1 MSDTAAI
8 AGSTSAPSSNSD
20 GSAEGKCP
28 PAWRAIESGLWGLW
42 AALLFGGLLFG
53 GLLFGMFG
61 PDNVQHMPAWTRLG
75 SSAVLVVAAWGWL
88 VAGRRTNAVP
98 YALGLA
104 IGMTLG
110 FVGDLFNANNNT
122 LGGIIAFGIGHVS
135 YIAAQVWANRVGQ
148 LTTRRSLWMAIAIW
162 QLIGLAAWAFVVWPG
177 TQNTELRIPALPY
190 SLLLAGTTGVATGLA
205 LGDRRFWGLAAGAI
219 LFLASDFILAF
230 RIFHGPF
237 QLAGD
242 AVWLTYGPGQ
252 MLIVYSVPAAVAA
265 LSRAK

>member
-1 MSDTAAI
+1 MPNTAAI
-8 AGSTSAPSSNSD
+8 SGSNSV
-20 GSAEGKCP
+20 GSEQGACP

-42 AALLFGGLLFG
+42 AALLFGGLLYG
-53 GLLFGMFG
+53 AVAGDRAGNLPG
-61 PDNVQHMPAWTRLG
+61 WTRLG
-75 SSAVLVVAAWGWL
+75 SSAVLVVAAWSWL
-88 VAGRRTNAVP
+88 VAARRTKAVP

-110 FVGDLFNANNNT
+110 FVGDLFNANNKT
-122 LGGIIAFGIGHVS
+122 LFGIIAFGIGHIS
-135 YIAAQVWANRVGQ
+135 YIAAQVWANRTGE
-148 LTTRRSLWMAIAIW
+148 LTTRGRLLGAIVLW

-177 TQNTELRIPALPY
+177 TEETDLRLPALPY

-237 QLAGD
+237 HLAGD

-265 LSRAK
+265 LARAK

>member
-1 MSDTAAI
+1 MSDSAAI
-8 AGSTSAPSSNSD
+8 AGASSAPGSD
-20 GSAEGKCP
+20 SIGNAQVACP

-42 AALLFGGLLFG
+42 AALLFGGLLYG
-53 GLLFGMFG
+53 AVAGDRAGDLPG
-61 PDNVQHMPAWTRLG
+61 WTRLG
-75 SSAVLVVAAWGWL
+75 SSAVLVVASWLWL
-88 VAGRRTNAVP
+88 VAARRTNAVP

-122 LGGIIAFGIGHVS
+122 LGGIIAFGIGHIA

-148 LTTRRSLWMAIAIW
+148 LTTRGRLLGAIVFW
-162 QLIGLAAWAFVVWPG
+162 QLIGLAAWACVVWPG
-177 TQNTELRIPALPY
+177 TQATDLRLPALPY

-237 QLAGD
+237 HLAGD

-265 LSRAK
+265 LARAK